1 MERINKIIVL
11 MFLILG
17 GLTGCY
23 KQVPLEKPMVPV
35 EFKVVPLDEPAPPQG
50 EADIII
56 TTHMKKKSYIFD
68 PRTAETPYVFTLLI
82 DGKELR
88 ESVKGV
94 EEVISDT
101 EAERGK
107 GIHYNLKKRLRLKQG
122 SYTIALRSEEG
133 RSTGKNVKLEG
144 GKLYTLRF
152 EPFYGLKKHHRPKI
166 FEDGVERYQIY
177 WDEIKF

>member
-1 MERINKIIVL
+1 MKRMV
-11 MFLILG
+11 ILF
-17 GLTGCY
+17 GLVIAVVFAGCY
-23 KQVPLEKPMVPV
+23 KQIPLEKPMVPV

-122 SYTIALRSEEG
+122 SYTIALRSEDR
-133 RSTGKNVKLEG
+133 RSDEIEMELEG

-152 EPFYGLKKHHRPKI
+152 EPFYGLKKHHRLKL
-166 FEDGVERYQIY
+166 FSDGVERYKIY
-177 WDEIKF
+177 WEEIK

>member
-11 MFLILG
+11 MLVILG

-23 KQVPLEKPMVPV
+23 KQIPLEKPMVPV
-35 EFKVVPLDEPAPPQG
+35 EFKVVPLDEPAPAQG

-56 TTHMKKKSYIFD
+56 TTHIKKKSYIFD

-94 EEVISDT
+94 EEIISDM

-122 SYTIALRSEEG
+122 SYTIALRSEDR
-133 RSTGKNVKLEG
+133 RSDEIEMELEG

-152 EPFYGLKKHHRPKI
+152 EPFYGLKKFHRPKL
-166 FEDGVERYQIY
+166 FSDGIERYKIY
-177 WDEIKF
+177 WEEIK

>member
-11 MFLILG
+11 MLVILG
-17 GLTGCY
+17 GLAGCY
-23 KQVPLEKPMVPV
+23 TQIPLEKPMVPV

-56 TTHMKKKSYIFD
+56 TTHIKKKSYIFE
-68 PRTAETPYVFTLLI
+68 PRTVETPYVFTLLI

-122 SYTIALRSEEG
+122 SYTIALRSEDR
-133 RSTGKNVKLEG
+133 RSDEIEMELAG

-152 EPFYGLKKHHRPKI
+152 EPFYGLKKHHRLKL
-166 FEDGVERYQIY
+166 FSDGVERYKIY
-177 WDEIKF
+177 WEEIK